1 MAIVIDDA
9 LLEGIREH
17 VDLVDL
23 VSRYV
28 ELKKSGSSYMGL
40 CPFHNEKTPSFHV
53 HGDKG
58 FYHCFGC
65 GAGGDAISFLRA
77 MEGLDFPEAVE
88 TLAERYHIPT
98 RQRSTKEEERQKERD
113 RLFSINRMAARFFLE
128 ELAHAPRAFHYVNER
143 GLSRDV
149 LMRYGLGYA
158 PAKGRAVTDFL
169 MEKGVTEEELL
180 QLNLSSK
187 SQRDGHLFDRFRHRL
202 MFPILDR
209 KGRVLGFGG
218 RVLEKGAQPKYLNS
232 RDTPIFHKGE
242 HLYGLH
248 TVVKDSTRE
257 KILLVEGYMDVIGLY
272 QGGIP
277 YAVASLGTAL
287 TPQQAQLLHR
297 YGKEIIICYD
307 GDEAGQRATERAI
320 DVLLSQG
327 HAPRIM
333 TLPNGQDPDE
343 YVGQFGILAFE
354 NEIKKAIGA
363 IDYRILRARQHFT
376 LETVEGK
383 TSFLK
388 EVTKILSRIESD
400 IEREVYMDKVA
411 DTYKIRRQALADEV
425 EQLGRKTRTFT
436 TAPPER
442 RTLSASSFEE
452 GVIGAQRQLLRYAME
467 NREDYLFIKT
477 CCQEDFW
484 VNRGYYQVF
493 VAMEESPWESTV
505 AKEVYLKSFV
515 DGGHLSYHDV
525 EAILSAPVDQT
536 ASRQKMRELFRRVEQ
551 YRLLSQRRVLMREL
565 EEGQLSTDAMKTLQE
580 LNAKIEDVKRYQKE

>member
-9 LLEGIREH
+9 LLEEIRDR

-28 ELKKSGSSYMGL
+28 DLKKSGSSYMGL

-77 MEGLDFPEAVE
+77 MEGLDFKEAVE
-88 TLAERYHIPT
+88 SLTERYNIPT
-98 RQRSTKEEERQKERD
+98 RQRSTKEEERQKERE

-128 ELAHAPRAFHYVNER
+128 ELAHAPTAFHYVNER
-143 GLSRDV
+143 GLSREV
-149 LMRYGLGYA
+149 IMRFGLGYA
-158 PAKGRAVTDFL
+158 PGKGRALTDFL
-169 MEKGVTEEELL
+169 LKQGVTEEELL
-180 QLNLSSK
+180 LLNLSSK
-187 SQRDGHLFDRFRHRL
+187 SERDGHLFDRFRHRL

-218 RVLEKGAQPKYLNS
+218 RVLEKDAQPKYLNS

-248 TVVKDSTRE
+248 TLVKESSRE
-257 KILLVEGYMDVIGLY
+257 KILLVEGYMDVIGLS
-272 QGGIP
+272 QGEIP

-333 TLPNGQDPDE
+333 ALPDGRDPDE
-343 YVGQFGILAFE
+343 YVREFGMLAFE
-354 NEIKKAIGA
+354 NEVKKAIGA
-363 IDYRILRARQHFT
+363 IDYRILRARNHFT

-388 EVTKILSRIESD
+388 EVTKILSRIESE

-411 DTYKIRRQALADEV
+411 DTYKVKRQAIAEEV
-425 EQLGRKTRTFT
+425 AQLSRKTRKVNTP
-436 TAPPER
+436 PPER
-442 RTLSASSFEE
+442 RTVHTNSLEE

-477 CCQEDFW
+477 CCQEEFW
-484 VNRGYYQVF
+484 VNKAYYQVF
-493 VAMEESPWESTV
+493 VAMEESPWETGV
-505 AKEVYLKSFV
+505 AREVYLKNFV
-515 DGGHLSYHDV
+515 DEGRLTYHDV

-536 ASRQKMRELFRRVEQ
+536 TSRQKIRELFRRVEE
-551 YRLLSQRRVLMREL
+551 YRLLSRRRALMREL
-565 EEGQLSTDAMKTLQE
+565 EEGKLSAEAMKSLQE
-580 LNAKIEDVKRYQKE
+580 LNAKIEDVKRHQKE